1 MRLLVVADAAS
12 ITRGNNSCKLGPGL
26 DTMAFS
32 CAITFE
38 DQPMVGVWVLLH
50 EAQWL
55 LPVEM
60 HAAMRTH
67 AYAHGQ
73 HG

>member
-1 MRLLVVADAAS
+1 
-12 ITRGNNSCKLGPGL
+12 
-26 DTMAFS
+26 MAFS

-55 LPVEM
+55 LPVQM

-67 AYAHGQ
+67 AHAHGQ